1 MTKYILQDED
11 ILRAMLNSGISACV
25 ETTQDDSGVQ
35 TKHYHFGTDPDIAN
49 KFWLQTL
56 RIANNELYN
65 QLNVSML
72 GIVIGRKSVYTEEIT
87 NTVVQ
92 EA

>member
-1 MTKYILQDED
+1 MSDYVLKDYEILSY
-11 ILRAMLNSGISACV
+11 MYSYGISACV

-35 TKHYHFGTDPDIAN
+35 TKHYHFGTDPELTN
-49 KFWLQTL
+49 KFWMQTVRL
-56 RIANNELYN
+56 ANPEFYNEKSY
-65 QLNVSML
+65 SML
-72 GIVIGRKSVYTEEIT
+72 SLIIMRNRNYSQEIT

>member
-1 MTKYILQDED
+1 
-11 ILRAMLNSGISACV
+11 MLNSGISACV

-56 RIANNELYN
+56 RIANNEMYKL
-65 QLNVSML
+65 LHVSMF
-72 GIVIGRKSVYTEEIT
+72 GIIIKRRSIYTEEIT